1 MKRIQAAC
9 LIQTIAFC
17 PKDDNPTQFEK
28 EMLRKEYENYKSLM
42 DRRGTKYKILHEE
55 VQSNGAIVVEL
66 KKQNNQQAI
75 GHYFD

>member
-28 EMLRKEYENYKSLM
+28 EMLKKEYENYKNLM
-42 DRRGTKYKILHEE
+42 DRRGTKYKDPARGCAAQRCDRGRAEE
-55 VQSNGAIVVEL
+55 AEQPAGDRPL
-66 KKQNNQQAI
+66 L
-75 GHYFD
+75 